1 MLECRDI
8 AAAEVP
14 RGALI
19 AGLKN
24 PSRWVIFMVTVYRAY
39 GLRAVIYLDDHEP
52 AHVHVFGDGQAK
64 INLIG
69 PDGKPELLWKKG
81 MKNSEARRDMMLVA
95 EQQLALLARWRQIHG

>member
-1 MLECRDI
+1 
-8 AAAEVP
+8 
-14 RGALI
+14 
-19 AGLKN
+19 
-24 PSRWVIFMVTVYRAY
+24 MVTVYRAY